1 MDYLMDKEYNRNNI
15 KLNNENNDEI
25 SNDDKADKEI

>member
-1 MDYLMDKEYNRNNI
+1 MDYLMDKEYNRNNL

>member
-1 MDYLMDKEYNRNNI
+1 MDKEYNRNNI

>member
-1 MDYLMDKEYNRNNI
+1 MDKEYNRNNL